1 MNDPVLVAAG
11 LGKTYPLPK
20 GELRIFEGLDF
31 ELAPGELVAVMG
43 ASGVGKTT
51 LLNLL
56 GGLDRPTEGRVY
68 LDGEDLFAGDDREVA
83 SIRNRKIGFVFQ
95 VYHLLPE
102 FTALE
107 NVSFPPMIGG
117 TPRKEAFRRAAEL
130 LREVGLE
137 DKVPS
142 RPSQLS
148 GGEQQRVAIARAL
161 VKGAPIILADEPTGN
176 LDTKTSIEIMELFVK
191 LNEGSRITL
200 VLVTH
205 EPDIAAYSQR
215 IVRFRDGRLVGD
227 ERLSGPRIARTT
239 EAWTREAAR

>member
-1 MNDPVLVAAG
+1 MSDLVLAAER

-31 ELAPGELVAVMG
+31 ELRRGELAAVMG

-56 GGLDRPTEGRVY
+56 GGLDRPTGGRVL
-68 LDGEDLFAGDDREVA
+68 LDGEDLFAGSDREVA
-83 SIRNRKIGFVFQ
+83 SVRNRKIGFVFQ

-107 NVSFPPMIGG
+107 NVSFPLMIGG
-117 TPRKEAFRRAAEL
+117 TPRKEAFRRAGEM

-137 DKVPS
+137 DKTAS

-148 GGEQQRVAIARAL
+148 GGEQQRVAIARSL
-161 VKGAPIILADEPTGN
+161 VNGPCLLLADEPTGN
-176 LDTKTSIEIMELFVK
+176 LDWRTGERVLRLVLDLHERKGLSSI
-191 LNEGSRITL
+191 
-200 VLVTH
+200 LVTH
-205 EPDIAAYSQR
+205 NEK
-215 IVRFRDGRLVGD
+215 
-227 ERLSGPRIARTT
+227 IARFCHRVYMM
-239 EAWTREAAR
+239 EAGTMKLLDSLPS

>member
-1 MNDPVLVAAG
+1 MSDPVLVASG

-20 GELRIFEGLDF
+20 GELRVFEGLDF
-31 ELAPGELVAVMG
+31 ELERGELAAVMG

-56 GGLDRPTEGRVY
+56 GGLDRPTEGRIT
-68 LDGEDLFAGDDREVA
+68 LDGEDLFDGTDTDVA
-83 SIRNRKIGFVFQ
+83 SVRNRKIGFVFQ

-107 NVSFPPMIGG
+107 NVAFPLMIAGR
-117 TPRKEAFRRAAEL
+117 PRKEAFPRAAEL

-137 DKVPS
+137 DKTAS

-161 VKGAPIILADEPTGN
+161 ANGPCLLLADEPTGN
-176 LDTKTSIEIMELFVK
+176 LDWKTGEKVLRLVLDLHESRGLSSI
-191 LNEGSRITL
+191 
-200 VLVTH
+200 LVTH
-205 EPDIAAYSQR
+205 NEK
-215 IVRFRDGRLVGD
+215 
-227 ERLSGPRIARTT
+227 IARYCHKVYMM
-239 EAWTREAAR
+239 EAGTMKLLASLPS

>member
-1 MNDPVLVAAG
+1 MSDLVLVAEG

-20 GELRIFEGLDF
+20 GDLRVFEGLDF
-31 ELAPGELVAVMG
+31 SLGRGELVAVMG

-56 GGLDRPTEGRVY
+56 GGLDRPTEGRVR
-68 LDGEDLFAGDDREVA
+68 LDGEDLFGGSDRDTAAV
-83 SIRNRKIGFVFQ
+83 RNRKIGFVFQ

-107 NVSFPPMIGG
+107 NVSFPLMIGG
-117 TPRKEAFRRAAEL
+117 APKKQAFHRAGEI

-137 DKVPS
+137 DKAAS

-161 VKGAPIILADEPTGN
+161 VNGPRLLLADEPTGN
-176 LDTKTSIEIMELFVK
+176 LDWRTGEKVLRLILDLHEGKGLSSI
-191 LNEGSRITL
+191 
-200 VLVTH
+200 LVTH
-205 EPDIAAYSQR
+205 NEK
-215 IVRFRDGRLVGD
+215 
-227 ERLSGPRIARTT
+227 IARFCHRVYVM
-239 EAWTREAAR
+239 EAGTMKRQDEFPS